1 MSDQLIP
8 VPEDFARSA
17 WIDKAKYEEMYRR
30 SIDDPEGFWGE
41 QGKRIDWFTPYTK
54 VKDVSFDAKDLHIRW
69 FYDGTLNASYN
80 CLDRHLET
88 RGDQVAIIWEGDDPA
103 KDRRSE
109 EHTSEL
115 QSLMRI
121 SYAVFCLKKKN
132 IT

>member
-1 MSDQLIP
+1 
-8 VPEDFARSA
+8 
-17 WIDKAKYEEMYRR
+17 MYRR

-80 CLDRHLET
+80 CLDRHLAT

-103 KDRRSE
+103 KDRKITYRELHAEVCRSE

-132 IT
+132 YKEKYTNTSQNN